1 MTKLIAAVL
10 VTITAI
16 GAPPPAFAYLKFGF
30 RIGANTV
37 DVRWTQS
44 PIRYFVTERGTAEVP
59 VPALVGAVTRAFATW
74 QNVSTATVRA
84 EFQGTTIVPPGFQDG
99 RTTLG
104 FLDRPDLDRVL
115 GETSFLLD
123 ASTGAIVEADIFFNT
138 RFTWSTGT
146 TGEPGRVDLESVV
159 LHEVGH
165 LLGLGHSALGETEI
179 LAGGGRRV
187 VGSGAVMFPISLSP
201 GAVADRVLQPDDL
214 AGISDVYPTTAFRD
228 EAGSISGTV
237 TKDARGVF
245 GAHVAAFNIQT
256 GAIVGNFTLND
267 RGEFVIAGIPAGVY
281 VVRAEPLDDADVGGF
296 FAEAIDVNFQ
306 VAYATRAVVVPRGGG
321 VGPVAIAVKPK

>member
-1 MTKLIAAVL
+1 MKKITAAVL
-10 VTITAI
+10 VAMTAS
-16 GAPPPAFAYLKFGF
+16 GAPPPAFAYLKYGVL
-30 RIGANTV
+30 IGENTV

-123 ASTGAIVEADIFFNT
+123 ARTGEIIEADIFFNT
-138 RFTWSTGT
+138 RFTWSTAT
-146 TGEPGRVDLESVV
+146 TGQADRVDLESVV

-165 LLGLGHSALGETEI
+165 LLGLGHSALGETEM

-201 GAVADRVLQPDDL
+201 GAVADRILQPDDL
-214 AGISDVYPTTAFRD
+214 AGISDLYPAAAFRD
-228 EAGSISGTV
+228 ASGSISGTV
-237 TKDARGVF
+237 TQDTRGVF
-245 GAHVAAFNIQT
+245 GAHVTAFNIQT
-256 GAIVGNFTLND
+256 GDIVGNFTLND
-267 RGEFVIAGIPAGVY
+267 RGEFVIAGLTAGVY
-281 VVRAEPLDDADVGGF
+281 VVRAEPLDDADVGSF
-296 FAEAIDVNFQ
+296 FTGPIDVNFQ

-321 VGPVAIAVKPK
+321 AGPVAIAVKPK